1 MDRWKVYKK
10 CDEYR
15 VRSPKKVADLI
26 EIKSIAEN
34 GIFEVGKGGIF
45 TKLYHFTD
53 INYETLSFDKQIL
66 VLDNWAAWLNSNSL
80 PFVIYMNNK
89 NRNEQKLYDEVLFE
103 LQDDSL
109 DTYRTCL
116 NDEVEKRIL
125 DARAGIEQELYI
137 LLRYTDSNKYED
149 ARLYFSTVE
158 NAMEDAFRTIGS
170 VITPYDASDRLRILH
185 DFYCFGEEELF
196 DFNFKNAVE
205 NGVDFKNCICPGKM
219 DFNPVHERY
228 FISNDRTYGCC
239 MYIRVYPSRISDRFL
254 TTIMNL
260 NIRMMVSIFNTPIPD
275 TEVDI
280 MLESVYAK
288 INRSVSRQTKN
299 RVKELDFNTEVS
311 DYTEAAKQNIKKQK
325 EERRDENQQYTY
337 TMINFAILGNDLEDL
352 WNNVNLIKQT
362 AKRFSVLL
370 DYSYMRQREALNTI
384 LPIGVKQVANG
395 ENRQTKSLAA
405 FLPFRSQ
412 ELYQPGGNV
421 YGNNQ
426 VTKQLIMINRKK
438 LTNPHAFFFGVTGSG
453 KTTLASLEML
463 QSYIR
468 TQDDFI
474 VISPKNDYANMA
486 DLLGGTFVDVS
497 SSSDVRFNGFSYFDN
512 GRRINIADEKLGLAL
527 AICETC
533 KKSDLTPK
541 ERSTINRALKS
552 IYSKYGNEQ
561 VTMRAL
567 DAELAL
573 MPGQEA
579 ADLRMYLELFVSG
592 SLNIFADESNLNI
605 SSRFIVFGLK
615 NMGEELR
622 DISMIIMLE
631 YIKERIMYN
640 YSKGVATWFYIDEF
654 AEVLKTEYQRSYL
667 KSLWMLL
674 RSQGAIITALTQN
687 VTDTMVDFN
696 THAMLENAEIRI
708 VMKQNDAAERK
719 LIEEVGLPP
728 EMLKYVLNEA
738 HPGRGLISCGNV
750 TIPFDASLTK
760 NTPLYDLI
768 NTNFHEMNI
777 QK

>member
-15 VRSPKKVADLI
+15 VRSPKNVADLI

-137 LLRYTDSNKYED
+137 LLRYTDSSKYED

-228 FISNDRTYGCC
+228 FISNDHTYGCC
-239 MYIRVYPSRISDRFL
+239 MYIRTYPSQISDRFL

-260 NIRMMVSIFNTPIPD
+260 NIRMMVSIFNIPIPD

-325 EERRDENQQYTY
+325 EEQRDEDQQYTY

-453 KTTLASLEML
+453 KTTLASLEMM

-468 TQDDFI
+468 TQDD
-474 VISPKNDYANMA
+474 Y
-486 DLLGGTFVDVS
+486 
-497 SSSDVRFNGFSYFDN
+497 RY
-512 GRRINIADEKLGLAL
+512 
-527 AICETC
+527 
-533 KKSDLTPK
+533 LTK
-541 ERSTINRALKS
+541 ERLCE
-552 IYSKYGNEQ
+552 YG
-561 VTMRAL
+561 
-567 DAELAL
+567 
-573 MPGQEA
+573 
-579 ADLRMYLELFVSG
+579 G
-592 SLNIFADESNLNI
+592 SF
-605 SSRFIVFGLK
+605 RG
-615 NMGEELR
+615 
-622 DISMIIMLE
+622 
-631 YIKERIMYN
+631 
-640 YSKGVATWFYIDEF
+640 
-654 AEVLKTEYQRSYL
+654 
-667 KSLWMLL
+667 
-674 RSQGAIITALTQN
+674 
-687 VTDTMVDFN
+687 
-696 THAMLENAEIRI
+696 
-708 VMKQNDAAERK
+708 
-719 LIEEVGLPP
+719 
-728 EMLKYVLNEA
+728 YV
-738 HPGRGLISCGNV
+738 C
-750 TIPFDASLTK
+750 
-760 NTPLYDLI
+760 
-768 NTNFHEMNI
+768 
-777 QK
+777 